1 MIRVAQATAWYPPAH
16 MGGTEVYLLGLI
28 RELREKGILCRVI
41 GPLGPAVADGDEVE
55 GAILRT
61 YEVNTNPS
69 FAELHGGAAHDGF
82 SRFKRILV
90 EEQFDIYHQHSWS
103 RGLGAHHLRAARQ
116 AGLKTALTV
125 HTPNTICMRGTM
137 MHFGESACDGR
148 VDPFTC
154 AACWSHARGAPK
166 SLAYALALVPSSI
179 GSTLVNSLP
188 RTRFSTALCARALGE
203 RKHSEFWEMVANADQ
218 IVAVCG
224 WLYEALAKNGVP
236 PEKLTLSR
244 QGVDPA
250 FAAAAA
256 GSRHQRRNDG
266 VIRLLYLGR
275 WHPVKGI
282 DVVVRAMRML
292 HAELPIE
299 LVIHGVGDGPE
310 ERAYATSVHRLADGD
325 HRIKIAPP
333 APRDLLVETYARAN
347 ALVVPSLW
355 LETGPLVVLEAKAI
369 GLPVIGSRLGG
380 IAELVQEPD
389 EGMLVKSGDVKA
401 WAEAI
406 TRFARTSAHVRTN
419 KKSNDVRTMR
429 EAADDMAA
437 LYHRMCL
444 STDNTETLSCVS
456 R

>member
-1 MIRVAQATAWYPPAH
+1 
-16 MGGTEVYLLGLI
+16 
-28 RELREKGILCRVI
+28 
-41 GPLGPAVADGDEVE
+41 
-55 GAILRT
+55 
-61 YEVNTNPS
+61 
-69 FAELHGGAAHDGF
+69 
-82 SRFKRILV
+82 
-90 EEQFDIYHQHSWS
+90 
-103 RGLGAHHLRAARQ
+103 
-116 AGLKTALTV
+116 
-125 HTPNTICMRGTM
+125 
-137 MHFGESACDGR
+137 
-148 VDPFTC
+148 
-154 AACWSHARGAPK
+154 
-166 SLAYALALVPSSI
+166 
-179 GSTLVNSLP
+179 
-188 RTRFSTALCARALGE
+188 
-203 RKHSEFWEMVANADQ
+203 MVANADQ

-236 PEKLTLSR
+236 SEKLTLSR

-256 GSRHQRRNDG
+256 RNPRQRSNDG
-266 VIRLLYLGR
+266 VIRFLYLGR
-275 WHPVKGI
+275 WQPVKGI

-292 HAELPIE
+292 QAEWPIE

-310 ERAYATSVHRLADGD
+310 EREYATAVRRLAEGD

-355 LETGPLVVLEAKAI
+355 LETGPLVVLEAKAV

-406 TRFARTSAHVRTN
+406 TRFARTSALVRTN
-419 KKSNDVRTMR
+419 KKLNDVRTMR

-437 LYHRMCL
+437 LYRRMCL
-444 STDNTETLSCVS
+444 STDNTETLSCAS